1 MANIRE
7 SLHSKIHTWM
17 KMVGF
22 RLNSSNVVKKNNL
35 TIDHYFFKTF
45 NFIEQRKADS
55 TGKSEFVC
63 FDTYGEKM
71 KVRSLLDLQSAF
83 YENLSELR

>member
-22 RLNSSNVVKKNNL
+22 RLNSSNVVKKTTLPL
-35 TIDHYFFKTF
+35 TIIFQ
-45 NFIEQRKADS
+45 N
-55 TGKSEFVC
+55 
-63 FDTYGEKM
+63 
-71 KVRSLLDLQSAF
+71 LQF
-83 YENLSELR
+83 Y

>member
-22 RLNSSNVVKKNNL
+22 RLNSSNVVKKTTLPL
-35 TIDHYFFKTF
+35 TIIFSKPSILLNSERRIRPENQNLYVL
-45 NFIEQRKADS
+45 IPMARK
-55 TGKSEFVC
+55 
-63 FDTYGEKM
+63 
-71 KVRSLLDLQSAF
+71 
-83 YENLSELR
+83 